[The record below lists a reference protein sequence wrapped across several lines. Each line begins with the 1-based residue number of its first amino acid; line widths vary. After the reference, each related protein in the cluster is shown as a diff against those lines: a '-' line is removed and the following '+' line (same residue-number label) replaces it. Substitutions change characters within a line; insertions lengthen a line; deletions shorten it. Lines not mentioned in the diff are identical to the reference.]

1 MQKEVIMVKKSE
13 AKIETLEQLLIHELG
28 DLYDAEKQIVKAL
41 PKISKKIQSEELK
54 EAVEHHLDQ
63 TKNQVSRLE
72 EVFQALSI
80 KPRTVKCAGMQG
92 LIKEGDEFLKDS
104 ARSQV
109 GDAGIIGMSQKIEH
123 YEISSYGTA
132 CAHAAQLGARE
143 VVRLLEATLK
153 EEKETDKKLTQ
164 LAESHV
170 NQEAQQASA
179 SAEQEEEEEEKEA
192 YL

>member
-1 MQKEVIMVKKSE
+1 MVKKSE
-13 AKIETLEQLLIHELG
+13 EKIETLEQLLIHELG

-41 PKISKKIQSEELK
+41 PKMAKKVQSEQLR
-54 EAVEHHLDQ
+54 EAMEYHLDQ

-80 KPRTVKCAGMQG
+80 KPRAIKCAGMQG
-92 LIKEGDEFLKDS
+92 LIKEGDEFLKES

-132 CAHAAQLGARE
+132 CAHASQIGASE
-143 VVRLLEATLK
+143 VVRLLEETLK

-164 LAESHV
+164 IAERQV
-170 NQEAQQASA
+170 NQEAKQISQGG
-179 SAEQEEEEEEKEA
+179 AEQEEQEEKEA